1 MTFCFKKILFKSLFF
16 VKGENFS
23 MCLMTKENILLPF
36 LAHGFVRFLLLV
48 AVGEAGRPNVEDD

>member
-1 MTFCFKKILFKSLFF
+1 
-16 VKGENFS
+16 VKEENFS